1 MYALAAGAAGVG
13 MLAAQ
18 TSEARIVYTSVNVS
32 IGRQGSYNLDFNH
45 DGITDVTIG
54 QNSFSYHL
62 VHHNFL
68 RANPGASDAV
78 VGTPDDDYDY
88 DAALPRGAEIGSR
101 RAFIGIGI
109 MALSNYTVGG
119 HRFYFGPWANL
130 RNGYLGVRF
139 MIKGK
144 THFGWAR
151 FQNSSP
157 RGTTLK
163 GYAYETIPG
172 KPIKAGQTKGAADDF
187 TNENFDPGASL
198 TRPTPDTPQPASL
211 GMLALGAEGVPLW
224 RRKEFDNS
232 ALGVPAA
239 AN

>member
-1 MYALAAGAAGVG
+1 
-13 MLAAQ
+13 MLAVAPP
-18 TSEARIVYTSVNVS
+18 SEARIVYTPANVG
-32 IGRQGSYNLDFNH
+32 IGRHESYSLDFNH

-54 QNSFSYHL
+54 QNSFFYHL

-68 RANPGASDAV
+68 QANPGASDAV
-78 VGTPDDDYDY
+78 VRTASDDYDY
-88 DAALPRGAEIGSR
+88 DAALPRGPEIGSR

-109 MALSNYTVGG
+109 MAGSNYPVGG
-119 HRFYFGPWANL
+119 HRFYFGQWANL
-130 RNGYLGVRF
+130 PNGYLGVKF

-157 RGTTLK
+157 RGTILK

-172 KPIKAGQTKGAADDF
+172 KPIKAGQTKGTDDP
-187 TNENFDPGASL
+187 TNENLGPNASL
-198 TRPTPDTPQPASL
+198 ANPIPATPHPASL
-211 GMLALGAEGVPLW
+211 GALALGAQGMPLW
-224 RRKEFDNS
+224 RRKESNDS
-232 ALGVPAA
+232 LGVPAV